1 MHLSLTDEMDFSVQ
15 TKVDIGVHTRADVAQ
30 SDLSFRVVTDN
41 EAVELLANP
50 PEQIFVEKLKSLLW
64 FGSASTR
71 FKDIYD
77 MCYLSGMLNRDVLNT
92 YLKLYIY
99 DDALMRENVPSDIE
113 KRLHRVFGD
122 KSFIRALSNPA
133 NAWLDVPTDKATSEL
148 LSFLSSLA

>member
-1 MHLSLTDEMDFSVQ
+1 MKKFTNEQLAAFQECK
-15 TKVDIGVHTRADVAQ
+15 TKEELIAKANELGIEY
-30 SDLSFRVVTDN
+30 SEEDLN

-50 PEQIFVEKLKSLLW
+50 PEQIFVEKLKSLLR

-77 MCYLSGMLNRDVLNT
+77 MCYLLGMLNRDLLNT

-99 DDALMRENVPSDIE
+99 DDALMRENVLSDIE

-122 KSFIRALSNPA
+122 KSFIRALSNPT